1 MTWGSLNPFVSASRR
16 PLPPTAVVLEDAASL
31 KSSQSL
37 DFDSSKVY
45 KFQIDANDSNG
56 DWDYNYDLREIGGS
70 GSGSVLS
77 SFSNSKSEEM
87 KNPTIATTA
96 TKNESNTTG
105 TTTSS
110 FASWAKKRKSFLL
123 SHEQEL
129 KTAVLSSWERRQQE
143 AEQQQ
148 QQLQQLD
155 EFRRKNSL
163 PMVSTSTSSS
173 SISPSL
179 LNDKNHDNGSL
190 MSYSSSKSSSSAALS
205 SSVLSFPKFSVSN
218 IKNSIQSGSKPQA
231 DDFFQEMK
239 SWNKK
244 FKLRKINNTR
254 TTEEREGGTAT
265 SDVKIISSID
275 GTRTIEE
282 RGCMIQ
288 DMIGIVD
295 DEIKNEINNAIS
307 YGITD
312 SDNDN
317 SDSNSETDT
326 NEDNSNDNTV
336 DETSD
341 ASKVAIADEKPV
353 EVPLDALSPQGEEK
367 TKHKKLWKKIKLF
380 HKIGGTF
387 KKRSRKQRP
396 SATVASSSTE
406 IPSTSTTTTN
416 NDAVIHS
423 TVAALVDSD
432 YVTKEAQQSP
442 QQSEQHQQQKI
453 FDVVLEEEEKEVG
466 AVNEIISVVDS
477 KCDTNNNTDEL
488 NSIIDTIK
496 NSPRNIS
503 TAVNAMM
510 SSTTR
515 NSIESISNI
524 LIPNFISDEI
534 VKVFSSGD
542 DASRDLLSD
551 SSDHAIVQGKTDYY
565 GIVNDHIND
574 DGGNNIAADENV
586 ELSIWEADPVVG
598 QLAKMSILLDG
609 GTRRQEVIEHGS
621 HRQRRILRLVDE
633 YPPNTDTTTTT
644 TSSSSTGKNIVET
657 ESKSTS
663 SSSDNV
669 ITHTEQYDVGTR
681 SVKEIARKDG
691 SKTVIT
697 TIEASEDG
705 VNSNNGV
712 KEEERNDRGD
722 CVVEED
728 CREKDN
734 ELRDIITV
742 SAIGIEIEESDGSSN
757 TLGMSQSST
766 QRPIKIPEITFE
778 DRVSSFLALSA
789 TAVTCSNLHST
800 EQRNIDDV
808 IDNKEN
814 KESSNLSCTDSENS
828 SMSKL
833 VSTNKN
839 LATISGSSN
848 NSTCSSTARG
858 SGGSSQKM
866 TSTTSQQPPPSC
878 SGDSNE
884 KAALT
889 GLRSIPSRVDKE
901 ETRELPPAAAATYNK
916 NNDDNN
922 NANNTIHKQHIIKV
936 DNNQKLSAATSTDP
950 SEVICS
956 MNDDNSNNN
965 NKNNAAAAT
974 TTSTS
979 SSSSTSQEKA
989 TTLFKKKQRVKEKI
1003 ETKSGNKKPKERKGK
1018 QSVTSSD
1025 NHRLPS
1031 KKKQSSTTLLFDFD
1045 DIRHD
1050 YQSRTPEEKR
1060 YKERQAE
1067 LATNL
1072 FGNKKKERT
1081 KLTTTKQ
1088 QQQQQQQKE
1097 HSKTRRNNIKK
1108 KKATAV
1114 PAFE

>member
-1 MTWGSLNPFVSASRR
+1 MTWGSLNPFVSASRL
-16 PLPPTAVVLEDAASL
+16 PPPPPTAAVLEDAASL

-37 DFDSSKVY
+37 DFDTSKVY

-70 GSGSVLS
+70 GSGSGSVLS
-77 SFSNSKSEEM
+77 SFSNNKSEEM
-87 KNPTIATTA
+87 NNPTAATTA

-110 FASWAKKRKSFLL
+110 LASWAKKRKSFLL

-148 QQLQQLD
+148 QQLQQLE

-173 SISPSL
+173 STSPSL
-179 LNDKNHDNGSL
+179 LNDNNHDNGSL

-254 TTEEREGGTAT
+254 TTEREGGTT
-265 SDVKIISSID
+265 TGDVKIISSID

-288 DMIGIVD
+288 DTIGIVD

-341 ASKVAIADEKPV
+341 ASKVAIADEKPI

-396 SATVASSSTE
+396 SATVASSSTA

-416 NDAVIHS
+416 TDAVIHS

-432 YVTKEAQQSP
+432 HVTKEAQQSP

-453 FDVVLEEEEKEVG
+453 CDVVLEEEEEEVG
-466 AVNEIISVVDS
+466 AVNEIISAVDS
-477 KCDTNNNTDEL
+477 KCDTNNNTDEQD
-488 NSIIDTIK
+488 SMIDTIK

-551 SSDHAIVQGKTDYY
+551 SSDHAIAQGKTDYY

-633 YPPNTDTTTTT
+633 YPPTTDTTTTT
-644 TSSSSTGKNIVET
+644 TSSSTGKNIIET
-657 ESKSTS
+657 ESKSTP

-681 SVKEIARKDG
+681 SVKEIAHKDG

-705 VNSNNGV
+705 MNSNNGV
-712 KEEERNDRGD
+712 KEEKRNDRGD

-742 SAIGIEIEESDGSSN
+742 SAIGIEIEESDGLSN

-814 KESSNLSCTDSENS
+814 EESSNLSCTDSENS

-833 VSTNKN
+833 VSTDKN

-848 NSTCSSTARG
+848 NSTCNSTTRG
-858 SGGSSQKM
+858 SGGFSKTM

-884 KAALT
+884 KAALS

-922 NANNTIHKQHIIKV
+922 NANNTIHKQHIKV
-936 DNNQKLSAATSTDP
+936 DNQKLNAATSTDP

-956 MNDDNSNNN
+956 MNDNNGNNN
-965 NKNNAAAAT
+965 NENNAAAAT
-974 TTSTS
+974 TSSTTTT
-979 SSSSTSQEKA
+979 SSSTSQEKA

-1018 QSVTSSD
+1018 KSVTSSD

-1050 YQSRTPEEKR
+1050 YQSRTPKGKK

-1088 QQQQQQQKE
+1088 QQQQKE

-1114 PAFE
+1114 PALE